1 MEDFAD
7 KIMNITKQIYSIMG
21 SNLVEKSLNE
31 ITEAKSEQ
39 GSFVYL
45 LYSGS
50 NELLYIGET
59 GASIKARLVGNG
71 SGAHDKKIFYD
82 QVQKVRYYK
91 IPASIDN
98 QKAARKMIEQAL
110 SIHLKPKYYDNKDTT
125 TN

>member
-21 SNLVEKSLNE
+21 SNLFEKSLNE
-31 ITEAKSEQ
+31 ITEAKGEQ

-71 SGAHDKKIFYD
+71 SGAHNKKNFYN
-82 QVQKVRYYK
+82 QVKKVRYYK
-91 IPASIDN
+91 IPASIAN

-110 SIHLKPKYYDNKDTT
+110 SIHLKPKHYDNKDTT